1 MQIAWVEAALL
12 DIAVIKA
19 RIAADDPR
27 AADQQVQRVLRA
39 IARLVEF
46 PRLGREGR
54 ISGTRELIV
63 SRTPL
68 SRGVSDNRRHHPHF
82 AGPAWPP
89 ALAGKA
95 VTKSNPEQIRVSTLE
110 FKPERCYITAMTAAR
125 IGMRRIIG
133 PILG

>member
-46 PRLGREGR
+46 PRLGREGQ

-63 SRTPL
+63 SRTPYL
-68 SRGVSDNRRHHPHF
+68 V
-82 AGPAWPP
+82 A
-89 ALAGKA
+89 
-95 VTKSNPEQIRVSTLE
+95 
-110 FKPERCYITAMTAAR
+110 Y
-125 IGMRRIIG
+125 RIIG
-133 PILG
+133 DTIHILRVLHGRQRWPERL

>member
-27 AADQQVQRVLRA
+27 AAEQQVQRVLRD

-54 ISGTRELIV
+54 IPGTRELIV
-63 SRTPL
+63 SRTPYL
-68 SRGVSDNRRHHPHF
+68 VAYRITGDAIHI
-82 AGPAWPP
+82 
-89 ALAGKA
+89 L
-95 VTKSNPEQIRVSTLE
+95 RVLHGRQRW
-110 FKPERCYITAMTAAR
+110 PER
-125 IGMRRIIG
+125 
-133 PILG
+133 L

>member
-63 SRTPL
+63 SRTPYL
-68 SRGVSDNRRHHPHF
+68 VAYRIGALRRFPPYPLVPFRQALCGLQWSDNPF
-82 AGPAWPP
+82 T
-89 ALAGKA
+89 ALTYRPVLGRW
-95 VTKSNPEQIRVSTLE
+95 VPIRV
-110 FKPERCYITAMTAAR
+110 PR
-125 IGMRRIIG
+125 
-133 PILG
+133 